1 MVVRFS
7 TFRHRTLFCR
17 NRNKLKNARVRL
29 DLTKKWCGVFADAI
43 DFVRACR
50 NVDCVMVGI
59 NCRLKVVFR
68 SGRSGF
74 LDSVSD
80 LKDLV
85 VGGGGR
91 GECCGFL
98 EHGVF
103 TFIYW
108 LLIIDFGV
116 LNEQTCFIEMISKI
130 NFFMEEVIFSQM

>member
-17 NRNKLKNARVRL
+17 NRNKLKNAKVRL

-85 VGGGGR
+85 VGGGGAW
-91 GECCGFL
+91 L
-98 EHGVF
+98 NVVVF
-103 TFIYW
+103 
-108 LLIIDFGV
+108 
-116 LNEQTCFIEMISKI
+116 
-130 NFFMEEVIFSQM
+130 